1 MEEISKQR
9 GFARCGRSLFNR
21 VSAKHSFKLF
31 PLLCKGHVLRASLED
46 AETLYLAVALSFFAP
61 SAPFFTESWLLR
73 PSSLQF
79 PSCQGFFCPFLPE
92 KQPLALSAEQGV
104 MEIVVFRLHSVL
116 FLSTLL
122 VQGASVDIII
132 VFFELSWNMFL
143 EGFSFLLIFIT
154 RRALEG
160 SARPRRQL
168 QGWVWV
174 RDARGKSLLP
184 ACSIFIPRCKEKEV
198 TLVSA
203 LIEDP

>member
-1 MEEISKQR
+1 MQGPCPQS
-9 GFARCGRSLFNR
+9 FAWGCRDSLPSCCSQFLC
-21 VSAKHSFKLF
+21 SF
-31 PLLCKGHVLRASLED
+31 C
-46 AETLYLAVALSFFAP
+46 SFFYRELVAQTLQP
-61 SAPFFTESWLLR
+61 SVPKL
-73 PSSLQF
+73 P
-79 PSCQGFFCPFLPE
+79 GFFLPFSARKTALV
-92 KQPLALSAEQGV
+92 LSAEQGV

-122 VQGASVDIII
+122 VQGTSVDIII
-132 VFFELSWNMFL
+132 VFFELSWNIFL

-154 RRALEG
+154 RRALEV